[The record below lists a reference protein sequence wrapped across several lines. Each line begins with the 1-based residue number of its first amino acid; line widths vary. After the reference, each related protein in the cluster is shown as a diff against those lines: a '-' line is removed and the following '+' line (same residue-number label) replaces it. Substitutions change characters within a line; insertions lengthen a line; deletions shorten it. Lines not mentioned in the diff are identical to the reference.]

1 MSETQLDNLDQAAA
15 EGFDGYIVRKDLVR
29 RFARQYPVPTYVC
42 EFLLGR
48 YCASTNEEEIQEG
61 LGIVERQLR
70 DRAVRSGE
78 EELFK
83 ARARETGSVKLIDII
98 SARLDAKTDSY
109 VATLPSLQLKD
120 VGIDDKLVRDNERM
134 LTGGFY
140 AEVDL
145 SYDAVIAQEKNGR
158 PFLVSALRPIQLS
171 KRDVLDALYAG
182 RRKFS
187 TADWKSFL
195 LRSVGLEPTAMTER
209 NRDSMLLR
217 MVPFVENNYNLV
229 ELGPRGTGKSHLYQ
243 QISPYAHLVSGGKA
257 TVARMFVNNSNGQRG
272 LVCLYDVVCFDEV
285 SGVSFDQKDGV
296 NIMKGY
302 MESGEFSR
310 GKESIRAY
318 GSIVMVGNFDVD
330 VQHQQRIGHLFGPMP
345 PEMRNDT
352 ALMDRIH
359 CYLPGWDVP
368 KIAEPIKTNHFG
380 LVSDYISECWTRL
393 RSQSRVSTLQ
403 GRVTFGG
410 ALSGRDQN
418 AVSKTI
424 SGLLKL
430 VHPSPDDPVSDED
443 LEWAVRLAL
452 ECRRRVKEQQKR
464 IGSAEFRNTQF
475 SYTLGK
481 DGVEKFVVT
490 PELQSEDH
498 IGRDP
503 LPPGQVWS
511 ISAGTQDEGSGLY
524 RIEVTEGPG
533 SGVKIL
539 NRPSPPAF
547 SESVKYAEANL
558 YSRSSELVGDRNPR
572 EHDFAV
578 QLRAYDAAKAGQ
590 SLGVAALMAMCSVL
604 INRSLRG
611 GLVVVGGL
619 NLGGSLEVIHNAIDV
634 VELAVEK
641 GASLVLMPVT
651 ARKQLVDLSDEMAT
665 KVNVL
670 YYSDVREAF
679 VKAIAD

>member
-1 MSETQLDNLDQAAA
+1 MELDRLDQIAADA
-15 EGFDGYIVRKDLVR
+15 FDGYIVRKDLVR
-29 RFARQYPVPTYVC
+29 KFSRQYPVPTYVC

-48 YCASTNEEEIQEG
+48 YCASVNEDEIQEG
-61 LGIVERQLR
+61 LQIVERQLR
-70 DRAVRSGE
+70 DRAVKSGT

-83 ARARETGSVKLIDII
+83 ARARETGSVKIIDII

-109 VATLPSLQLKD
+109 LATLPSLQLKD
-120 VGIDDKLVRDNERM
+120 VSIESKLVNENERM

-145 SYDAVIAQEKNGR
+145 AYDALIAQEKNGR
-158 PFLVSALRPIQLS
+158 PFSVPALRPIQLS
-171 KRDVLDALYAG
+171 KRDVLNALYEG
-182 RRKFS
+182 RSRF
-187 TADWKSFL
+187 TTQEWKHFL
-195 LRSVGLEPTAMTER
+195 LRSIGLEPTSLTER
-209 NRDSMLLR
+209 QIDVFLLR

-229 ELGPRGTGKSHLYQ
+229 ELGPRGTGKSHLFQ

-257 TVARMFVNNSNGQRG
+257 TVARMFVNMANGQRG
-272 LVCLYDVVCFDEV
+272 LVCQYDVVCFDEV

-318 GSIVMVGNFDVD
+318 GAIVMVGNFDVD
-330 VQHQQRIGHLFGPMP
+330 VEHQQRIGHLFGPMP

-368 KIAEPIKTNHFG
+368 KISEAIKTDHFG
-380 LVSDYISECWTRL
+380 LVSDFVSECWSRL
-393 RSQSRVSTLQ
+393 RGQGRAAVLQ
-403 GRVTFGG
+403 GRLTFGG
-410 ALSGRDQN
+410 SLSGRDQN
-418 AVSKTI
+418 AVNKTI
-424 SGLLKL
+424 SGLMKL
-430 VHPSPDDPVSDED
+430 IHPSPEIHVPDED
-443 LEWAVRLAL
+443 LEWAVRLAM

-464 IGSAEFRNTQF
+464 IVPAEFRNTQF

-503 LPPGQVWS
+503 LPPGQVWG
-511 ISAGTQDEGSGLY
+511 ISPGSNGEGSGLF

-533 SGVKIL
+533 GGVRIL
-539 NRPSPPAF
+539 NKPAPPAF
-547 SESVKYAEANL
+547 AESVRYAEQNL
-558 YSRSSELVGDRNPR
+558 YARAAELVGDRNPR
-572 EHDFAV
+572 EHEFSI
-578 QLRAYDAAKAGQ
+578 QLRAYDASKGGG
-590 SLGVAALMAMCSVL
+590 SLGVAALLAMCGAL
-604 INRSLRG
+604 LGKSLRG
-611 GLVVVGGL
+611 GSVVVGGL
-619 NLGGSLEVIHNAIDV
+619 NLGGSLDLLHNAIDV

-641 GASLVLMPVT
+641 GASVVLMPVSS
-651 ARKQLVDLSDEMAT
+651 RKQLFDLSDDMAT
-665 KVNVL
+665 KVNML
-670 YYSDVREAF
+670 FFSDAREALI
-679 VKAIAD
+679 KAIAD